1 MEWNYGITLRMH
13 SQHGLAMGSALT
25 VCRCSHTRQ
34 LHCILLVLV
43 PVELSMREHYTALW
57 SGVLGYMAK
66 DEGQR
71 ALHAVPH
78 SHLAM
83 SHEDYE

>member
-25 VCRCSHTRQ
+25 VCRCSHTR
-34 LHCILLVLV
+34 HCSCILLVLV

-57 SGVLGYMAK
+57 SGVLGYMAEG
-66 DEGQR
+66 EGQEPCS
-71 ALHAVPH
+71 AVP
-78 SHLAM
+78 SS